1 MNRWLQQTQALAGIM
16 QAVCQ
21 IEDIANRGETDAT
34 ATRASLSSVLQQTA
48 DDLNGAVGSVVQLH
62 YGLQRMLEML
72 QGEQKY
78 LPALQYAMAV
88 MQMEKNLRRA
98 DRVQQ
103 AVNRELQLINMS
115 IVEDA
120 KTSADDDQAE
130 SGMAM
135 EAVDAVDGAAA
146 SDHGAADHAQEL
158 IAQLADVWTTQVRKL
173 EPQVVVHGKPLY
185 LQNENNIQLI
195 RALLLSALR
204 CAWLWSQLGGRRWH
218 LMLRRTRLL
227 QSTREL
233 LAAGKA

>member
-1 MNRWLQQTQALAGIM
+1 MNRWQQQTQALAGVM

-21 IEDIANRGETDAT
+21 IDDIASRGETNAA
-34 ATRASLSSVLQQTA
+34 ATRASLSSVLRQTA
-48 DDLNGAVGSVVQLH
+48 DDLNEAVGSVGQLH

-88 MQMEKNLRRA
+88 MQMEKNLRRS
-98 DRVQQ
+98 DTIQQ
-103 AVNRELQLINMS
+103 AVDRELHLINMS
-115 IVEDA
+115 IAEDT
-120 KTSADDDQAE
+120 K
-130 SGMAM
+130 
-135 EAVDAVDGAAA
+135 A
-146 SDHGAADHAQEL
+146 SDDGDLTESSMADEASDPLTSDHADTDHAQEL

-204 CAWLWSQLGGRRWH
+204 CSWLWSQLGGRRWH
-218 LMLRRTRLL
+218 LLLRRKRLL
-227 QSTREL
+227 QSTRQL
-233 LAAGKA
+233 LAVDES